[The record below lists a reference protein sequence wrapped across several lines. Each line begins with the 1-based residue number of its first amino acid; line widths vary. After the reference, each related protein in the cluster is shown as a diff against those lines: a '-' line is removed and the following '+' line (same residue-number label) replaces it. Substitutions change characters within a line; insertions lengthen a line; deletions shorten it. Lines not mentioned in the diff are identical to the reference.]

1 MQVDKIR
8 LLVEKFGL
16 EMVKVGSVEEFQGQE
31 RLCIIISTVRFSH
44 SNINGCLIYLI
55 KSSLYIELL
64 FVWIDI

>member
-16 EMVKVGSVEEFQGQE
+16 DLVKVGSVEEFQGQE
-31 RLCIIISTVRFSH
+31 RLCIIISTVRVSH

-55 KSSLYIELL
+55 ESS
-64 FVWIDI
+64 